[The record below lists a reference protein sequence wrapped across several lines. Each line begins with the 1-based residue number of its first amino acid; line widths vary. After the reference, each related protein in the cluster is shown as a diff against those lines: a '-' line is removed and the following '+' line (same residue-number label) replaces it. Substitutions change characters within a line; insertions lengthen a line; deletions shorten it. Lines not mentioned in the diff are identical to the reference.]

1 MEHLSQ
7 TPTKRLLLL
16 AYAFPPAGGVGVQRA
31 LKFVKYLP
39 EFGWDV
45 TVLTAANPSVPLRDE
60 ALCKEI
66 PPSTTILRAKTLE
79 PGYGA
84 KHAFSGANQNAVRS
98 NPLRKQAIELLRS
111 GVNLVFQPD
120 LQLLWVPDAIRTG
133 LRHLAEARYDAVMV
147 TAPPF
152 SSFLAGAYLAKRAD
166 APLVLD
172 YRDEW
177 SICNQYWEN
186 RQQGQLSQ
194 RLQLNL
200 EKGLLKQA
208 ALVLATTPSSTS
220 SLRELTL
227 EARSSA
233 RVECIYNGFDPDDFV
248 LEPEHG
254 DRADYGNGSKMYR
267 LAYAGTLWNLNRVE
281 PLVEGIRALCKQE
294 PRLAGNLEL
303 VVAGRKTPPEEEQL
317 ARLKDLPCKL
327 VSLPFLEHQEA
338 IRLMKTSDGLV
349 LLNSD
354 LPHADRIVSGK
365 AFEYIGAGKTILVVS
380 PPGDMWKLLES
391 CPHAHPCLPSHP
403 TDIADVLATELRRHE
418 LGTPPRVDG
427 WEPLQHSRRARAAQL
442 NTLLRDTCSD
452 HVRHA

>member
-7 TPTKRLLLL
+7 TPPKRLLLL

-66 PPSTTILRAKTLE
+66 PPSTTMLRAKTLE

-84 KHAFSGANQNAVRS
+84 KHAFSGANQEAARS
-98 NPLRKQAIELLRS
+98 NPLRQHAVKLLRS

-133 LRHLAEARYDAVMV
+133 LRQITETPYDAVMV

-152 SSFLAGAYLAKRAD
+152 SSFLAGAYLAKKAK

-186 RQQGQLSQ
+186 RQQGRLSQ
-194 RLQLNL
+194 SLQLNL

-220 SLRELTL
+220 SLRELTS
-227 EARSSA
+227 EAGSSA
-233 RVECIYNGFDPDDFV
+233 RVECIYNGFDPDDFQ
-248 LEPEHG
+248 LPPEHAH
-254 DRADYGNGSKMYR
+254 RADYGNGSNLYR

-281 PLVEGIRALCKQE
+281 PLVEGIRALCEQQ
-294 PRLAGNLEL
+294 PQLATRLEL
-303 VVAGRKTPPEEEQL
+303 VVAGRKTATEEAQL
-317 ARLKDLPCKL
+317 KRLEGLPCKL
-327 VSLPFLEHQEA
+327 VSLPFLEHEEA

-365 AFEYIGAGKTILVVS
+365 AFEYIGAEKTILIIS
-380 PPGDMWKLLES
+380 PPGDMWKLLED
-391 CPHAHPCLPSHP
+391 CPLAHPCLPSQP
-403 TDIADVLATELRRHE
+403 GAIAEVLAAELRRHE
-418 LGTPPRVDG
+418 LGTPYRGDG

-452 HVRHA
+452 HAKHG